1 LKALEKSAMA
11 DSGVPATR
19 VAALDVGS
27 NTVPMLV
34 AELSSAGVRRLADFM
49 KITRLGRG
57 VDRTGLLDPAA
68 SALTLDAIA
77 EFVDKARAFG
87 AQKILTAATAALRDA
102 HNGAEFL
109 KQVHQRT
116 GVKLEIISGQTEAQL
131 NFLAATHGL
140 GIDPTEAMLIVDIG
154 GGSTELIRCETGA
167 APAMVSLQIGSVRLT
182 ERFVHHDP
190 PSTDERAQIY
200 DAVREQLRPLRW
212 DSFHPRRLVGVAGTV
227 TTVCA
232 VAIGLQTYD
241 HSAVHGR
248 QLSKTEVTQTAQRL
262 FGLTTTERKALPGM
276 IEGRADVICAGAAI
290 LDLITQFFQADTVT
304 VSDQGVRW
312 GLVYRELASA

>member
-1 LKALEKSAMA
+1 MA
-11 DSGVPATR
+11 ESGAEATR

-27 NTVPMLV
+27 NTVLMLV
-34 AELSSAGVRRLADFM
+34 AELSGAGVRRLADFM

-77 EFVDKARAFG
+77 GFVEKARELG

-102 HNGAEFL
+102 RNGAEFI

-116 GVKLEIISGQTEAQL
+116 GVDLDIISGQTEAQL
-131 NFLAATHGL
+131 NFLAATRGL
-140 GIDPTEAMLIVDIG
+140 GIDHAEAMLIVDIG
-154 GGSTELIRCETGA
+154 GGSTELIRCAGGA

-182 ERFVHHDP
+182 ERLVRHDP
-190 PSTDERAQIY
+190 PSAQERIKIY
-200 DAVREQLRPLRW
+200 DAITEELRSLRW
-212 DSFHPRRLVGVAGTV
+212 DGFHPRRLIGVAGTV

-232 VAIGLQTYD
+232 VAVGLQTYD

-248 QLSKTEVTQTAQRL
+248 QLSKDQVTQTAQRL
-262 FGLTTTERKALPGM
+262 FGLTTAQRKQLPAM

-290 LDLITQFFQADTVT
+290 LDAVTQFFQADTVT

-312 GLVYRELASA
+312 GLVYRELSQPCA